1 MLIHTDL
8 SEAFKRPDQVRI
20 LDLKHQGLTE
30 IPIEIFQLSNL
41 TELRL
46 GYNQIK
52 VISPEIGQLTN
63 LTRLRL
69 GNNQVSVIPAEI
81 EQLTNLTI
89 LSLVNNQV
97 KVVPSQLSQLT
108 NLTKLRLSGNQIEVV
123 PAALSQLTKLEILD
137 LADNQIKLIPT
148 EIGQLTSLTELKL
161 AGNQFLVVPTEIG
174 QLTNLKLLDLSFNLI
189 DRIPI
194 HIGNLS
200 NLISLSLK
208 SNRLTNLPN
217 QINRLSKLQY
227 LNLYQN
233 RFAQFPEIITHLS
246 NLKQLHLDNNQIWFL
261 PPSLKNLVQLEQLW
275 LGSNFLQ
282 ELPSELGQ
290 LKSLTHLHLGRN
302 RISQLPTAIENLK
315 DLVTLNLNN
324 NRLTEIPTQILDLP
338 QLITLDLSKN
348 RNSGIESDFGTLL
361 TYQQRMMQTAEQAE
375 KIKIKDQFLSQM
387 SHELKTPIHGVMGS
401 INLIDEHKLDGQ
413 QLQHLQRAKTSA
425 QYLLNMVNEILQ
437 FAELEKGQ
445 ITYQK
450 LPFNLIEI
458 CQQVLEIVLPLS
470 QQKNLDLNL
479 NYRSTFP
486 VGWVGDQHK
495 IRQVLINLLGNAIK
509 FTHQGEISL
518 GLQQTSQGVRIEVA
532 DSGIGIEEDQTKLIF
547 EPFTQGSSGINRRF
561 SGTGLGLTIS
571 QQFIVGMEGEIGV
584 ESQTGQGS
592 IFWVELPLPTV
603 NLKPET
609 EVKDAELDDYVRKIV
624 LVVDDEIINREIVS
638 AYFQYWGFEVHQA
651 EDGQDCLNQFE
662 ISKYDLIIMDLQMP
676 ELDGFETTEQ
686 IRQRERES
694 THQCIPILGL
704 SASVIGDVW
713 SKCESVGMSG
723 YLSKPFETDEL
734 KQKVRQLLTD

>member
-387 SHELKTPIHGVMGS
+387 SHELKTPIHGVIGS
-401 INLIDEHKLDGQ
+401 INLIDELKLDGQ

-638 AYFQYWGFEVHQA
+638 AYFQCWGFEVHQA
-651 EDGQDCLNQFE
+651 ENGQDCLNQFE

-713 SKCESVGMSG
+713 SKCESVGMNG

>member
-161 AGNQFLVVPTEIG
+161 AGNQFPVVPTEIG

-458 CQQVLEIVLPLS
+458 CQQVLEIVQPLS

-486 VGWVGDQHK
+486 EGWVGDQHK

-518 GLQQTSQGVRIEVA
+518 GLQQTSQGVRIEVS

-609 EVKDAELDDYVRKIV
+609 EVKDAELDDYSSKTV
-624 LVVDDEIINREIVS
+624 LVVDDEMINREIIR
-638 AYFQYWGFEVHQA
+638 AYFQHWGFEVHQA

-694 THQCIPILGL
+694 NHQYTPILGL

>member
-470 QQKNLDLNL
+470 KQKNLDLNL

-486 VGWVGDQHK
+486 MGWVGDQHK

-651 EDGQDCLNQFE
+651 ENGQDCLNQFE

-686 IRQRERES
+686 IRQWERES

>member
-486 VGWVGDQHK
+486 AGWVGDQHK

-509 FTHQGEISL
+509 FTHQGEVSL

-532 DSGIGIEEDQTKLIF
+532 DTGIGIEEDQTKLIF

-592 IFWVELPLPTV
+592 IFWVELPLPAV

-651 EDGQDCLNQFE
+651 ENGQDCLNQFE

-734 KQKVRQLLTD
+734 KQKVRQLLID

>member
-63 LTRLRL
+63 LTRLSL

-161 AGNQFLVVPTEIG
+161 AGNQLLVVPTEIG

-704 SASVIGDVW
+704 SASVIGNVW

>member
-275 LGSNFLQ
+275 LGSNFLK

>member
-275 LGSNFLQ
+275 LGSNFLK

-547 EPFTQGSSGINRRF
+547 DPFTQVSSGTNRRF

-571 QQFIVGMEGEIGV
+571 QQFVVGMEGEIGV

-592 IFWVELPLPTV
+592 TFWVELPLPTI
-603 NLKPET
+603 NLEPET

-686 IRQRERES
+686 IRQWERES

>member
-63 LTRLRL
+63 LTRLSL

-161 AGNQFLVVPTEIG
+161 AGNQLLVVPTEIG

-686 IRQRERES
+686 IRQWERES

-713 SKCESVGMSG
+713 SKCESVGMNG

>member
-123 PAALSQLTKLEILD
+123 PAALFQLTKLEILD

-189 DRIPI
+189 YRIPI

-387 SHELKTPIHGVMGS
+387 SHELKTPIHGVIGS

-437 FAELEKGQ
+437 FAELEKGP

-532 DSGIGIEEDQTKLIF
+532 DTGIGIEEDQTKLIF

-609 EVKDAELDDYVRKIV
+609 EVKDVELDDYVRKIV

-651 EDGQDCLNQFE
+651 KDGQDCLNQFE

-676 ELDGFETTEQ
+676 KLDGFETTEQ

-694 THQCIPILGL
+694 THQYTPILGL

>member
-81 EQLTNLTI
+81 ERLTNLTI

-161 AGNQFLVVPTEIG
+161 AGNQFPVVPTEIG

-387 SHELKTPIHGVMGS
+387 SHELKTPIHGVIGS

>member
-161 AGNQFLVVPTEIG
+161 AGNQFPVVPTEIG

-609 EVKDAELDDYVRKIV
+609 EVKDAELDDYSRKTV
-624 LVVDDEIINREIVS
+624 LVVDDEMINREIIR
-638 AYFQYWGFEVHQA
+638 AYFQHWGFEVHQA

-662 ISKYDLIIMDLQMP
+662 ISKYNLIIMDLQMP

-686 IRQRERES
+686 IRQWERES

>member
-69 GNNQVSVIPAEI
+69 GNNQVSVIPTEI

-713 SKCESVGMSG
+713 SKCESVGMNG

>member
-1 MLIHTDL
+1 MRRKTVTN
-8 SEAFKRPDQVRI
+8 FDQ
-20 LDLKHQGLTE
+20 
-30 IPIEIFQLSNL
+30 
-41 TELRL
+41 
-46 GYNQIK
+46 
-52 VISPEIGQLTN
+52 
-63 LTRLRL
+63 
-69 GNNQVSVIPAEI
+69 
-81 EQLTNLTI
+81 
-89 LSLVNNQV
+89 
-97 KVVPSQLSQLT
+97 
-108 NLTKLRLSGNQIEVV
+108 
-123 PAALSQLTKLEILD
+123 
-137 LADNQIKLIPT
+137 
-148 EIGQLTSLTELKL
+148 
-161 AGNQFLVVPTEIG
+161 
-174 QLTNLKLLDLSFNLI
+174 
-189 DRIPI
+189 
-194 HIGNLS
+194 
-200 NLISLSLK
+200 
-208 SNRLTNLPN
+208 
-217 QINRLSKLQY
+217 
-227 LNLYQN
+227 
-233 RFAQFPEIITHLS
+233 
-246 NLKQLHLDNNQIWFL
+246 
-261 PPSLKNLVQLEQLW
+261 
-275 LGSNFLQ
+275 
-282 ELPSELGQ
+282 
-290 LKSLTHLHLGRN
+290 
-302 RISQLPTAIENLK
+302 
-315 DLVTLNLNN
+315 
-324 NRLTEIPTQILDLP
+324 
-338 QLITLDLSKN
+338 
-348 RNSGIESDFGTLL
+348 LL
-361 TYQQRMMQTAEQAE
+361 TYQELQQKLVMEQQERKLAETSNQ
-375 KIKIKDQFLSQM
+375 IKDQFLSQM
-387 SHELKTPIHGVMGS
+387 SHEFKTPIHGVMGS
-401 INLIDEHKLDGQ
+401 INLIDEYKLDDQ

-532 DSGIGIEEDQTKLIF
+532 DTGIGIEEDQTKLIF
-547 EPFTQGSSGINRRF
+547 DPFTQVSSGINRRF

-592 IFWVELPLPTV
+592 TFWVELPLPTV

-662 ISKYDLIIMDLQMP
+662 IGKYNLIIMDLQMP
-676 ELDGFETTEQ
+676 ELDGFETTKQ

-694 THQCIPILGL
+694 NHQCIPILGL
-704 SASVIGDVW
+704 SASVIGNVW

>member
-1 MLIHTDL
+1 MLIYTDL

-20 LDLKHQGLTE
+20 LDLRHQGLTE
-30 IPIEIFQLSNL
+30 IPVKVFQFSNL

-46 GYNQIK
+46 EYNQIQ

-89 LSLVNNQV
+89 LSLANNQV

-108 NLTKLRLSGNQIEVV
+108 NLTKLRLLGNQIEVV
-123 PAALSQLTKLEILD
+123 PAALSQLTKLEVLD

-148 EIGQLTSLTELKL
+148 EIGQLTSLTKLKL

-189 DRIPI
+189 DRLPI
-194 HIGNLS
+194 HIGDLS

-208 SNRLTNLPN
+208 SNRLTDLPN

-233 RFAQFPEIITHLS
+233 RFAQFPKIITHLS
-246 NLKQLHLDNNQIWFL
+246 NLKQLHLDNNHIWFL

-290 LKSLTHLHLGRN
+290 LKSLTHLQLGRN
-302 RISQLPTAIENLK
+302 RISQLPTAMENLK
-315 DLVTLNLNN
+315 GLVTLNLNH

-338 QLITLDLSKN
+338 QLVTLDLSKN
-348 RNSGIESDFGTLL
+348 RNSGIESDFSTLL

-387 SHELKTPIHGVMGS
+387 SHEFKTPIHGVMGS
-401 INLIDEHKLDGQ
+401 INLIDEQKLDDQ
-413 QLQHLQRAKTSA
+413 QLQHLQRAKTSG
-425 QYLLNMVNEILQ
+425 QHLLNTVNEILQ
-437 FAELEKGQ
+437 FAELEKRQ
-445 ITYQK
+445 ITYQQ
-450 LPFNLIEI
+450 LPFNLIET

-479 NYRSTFP
+479 NYQSTFP

-495 IRQVLINLLGNAIK
+495 IRQVLINLLGNAVK
-509 FTHQGEISL
+509 FTFQGEISL
-518 GLQQTSQGVRIEVA
+518 GLQQTSKGVRIEVA
-532 DSGIGIEEDQTKLIF
+532 DTGIGIEEDQIKPIF

-561 SGTGLGLTIS
+561 GGTGLGLTIS
-571 QQFIVGMEGEIGV
+571 QQFVVGMDGDIGV
-584 ESQTGQGS
+584 ESHTGQGS
-592 IFWVELPLPTV
+592 TFWVELPLPTV

-609 EVKDAELDDYVRKIV
+609 EAKDPELEDYSGKTV
-624 LVVDDEIINREIVS
+624 LVVDNEMINREIIR
-638 AYFQYWGFEVHQA
+638 AYVRYWGFEVHQA

-662 ISKYDLIIMDLQMP
+662 IGKYDLIIMDLQMP
-676 ELDGFETTEQ
+676 ELDGFETTGQ

-694 THQCIPILGL
+694 NHQCTPILGL
-704 SASVIGDVW
+704 SASVMGGVW

>member
-108 NLTKLRLSGNQIEVV
+108 NLTKLRLLGNQIEVV

-437 FAELEKGQ
+437 FAELEKGP

-662 ISKYDLIIMDLQMP
+662 IGKYNLIIMDLQMP

-694 THQCIPILGL
+694 THQYTPILGL

>member
-63 LTRLRL
+63 LTRLSL

-89 LSLVNNQV
+89 LSLVNNRV

-161 AGNQFLVVPTEIG
+161 AGNQLLVVPTEIG

-713 SKCESVGMSG
+713 SKCESAGMSG

>member
-108 NLTKLRLSGNQIEVV
+108 NLTKLRLLGNQIEVV

>member
-20 LDLKHQGLTE
+20 LDLKHQGLIE

-200 NLISLSLK
+200 DLISLSLK

-561 SGTGLGLTIS
+561 SGSGLGLTIS

-734 KQKVRQLLTD
+734 KQKVRQLLID